1 MSHRRPRPPAR
12 HARGTSHAPQQSKP
26 VRATDARTVHALVS
40 HVQTFRAEYRPAETI
55 TSLHPFLPLLLRTL
69 PAPASVAL
77 LDLLMWALD
86 QCGRYED
93 IRTVAKQ
100 IVELGQS
107 HTPSAL
113 WNRSCYLCAPEK
125 CDRTPVGKTAQWLSG
140 ALVAIDQSDYA
151 HDVFSTPHHLL
162 HARLMLLMDAFPLG
176 DTLTLQRLIMR
187 LTAAEL
193 NSIAIKQALYNVGA
207 DTGAGARDW
216 SVVRD
221 RPRVVFTGEDFNA
234 RPTGLLIRR
243 FIDHP
248 PADMSIAV
256 LQIGNPT
263 QASSAYSF
271 RSPQVQYYEVA
282 DAEQARR
289 ILDRERFDAIV
300 DTKGLMFKNH
310 CCLLQPRHAPLQ
322 VHWLAYPGTLGL
334 SSLDYT
340 VGDPIVT
347 PSDGRRELL
356 EKVIRLPEC
365 YQINDDAY
373 RVETIGPQQG
383 RMHRRP
389 GRMLIACVNMNYKTC
404 PDTIRAWLE
413 ILRRCPQADIAIVA
427 RSKQAIDNIRKAF
440 RYGGVDPSRVQA
452 HLGQARGIFIANVRR
467 DVDLVVD
474 PFRCPGHTTMSD
486 AITAGVPVI
495 SLHSDTFHG
504 SVARSLATTMGLQHD
519 LSATNPR
526 QYVSKAIRL
535 LNNPEE
541 LADLR
546 TRVRFQRRWSAL
558 YEPRRYMAHFWD
570 GLRGAFQQIRNKTER
585 RDIDVPATPRFADRL
600 DVPTDG
606 SVAAL
611 IIRDETSV
619 VIRLKFDGIPV
630 MISEWHG
637 EVWADTHCVTTTF
650 QRQEAPPTQPYSK
663 GDIRFTRSP
672 KGTCVVHGMRAIL
685 LGIPFPKLIEHDG
698 GTTTVTLRTTSPG
711 NVGI

>member
-1 MSHRRPRPPAR
+1 MSHRRPRPSAR
-12 HARGTSHAPQQSKP
+12 HARAVSRAPPQFKP
-26 VRATDARTVHALVS
+26 VRGGDARTVHTLVN

-55 TSLHPFLPLLLRTL
+55 TSLQPSLPLLLRTL
-69 PAPASVAL
+69 PAPASAAL

-86 QCGRYED
+86 QCGRYDE

-100 IVELGQS
+100 IVNLGQS
-107 HTPSAL
+107 GVPSEL
-113 WNRSCYLCAPEK
+113 WNRSCYLCAPK
-125 CDRTPVGKTAQWLSG
+125 NCDNTPVGKTAQWLAG
-140 ALVAIDQSDYA
+140 ALSAIDQSDYS
-151 HDVFSTPHHLL
+151 HDVFSTPHYILY
-162 HARLMLLMDAFPLG
+162 ARLMLLMDTFPLG
-176 DTLTLQRLIMR
+176 DTFTLQRLIMR
-187 LTAAEL
+187 LTATEL

-207 DTGAGARDW
+207 DTAVSARDW
-216 SVVRD
+216 SVIRD
-221 RPRVVFTGEDFNA
+221 RPRVVFTGEDFNS

-248 PADMSIAV
+248 PTDMSIAV
-256 LQIGNPT
+256 LQIGDPT
-263 QASSAYSF
+263 KASSAYSF
-271 RSPQVQYYEVA
+271 RSPKVQYYEVA

-347 PSDGRRELL
+347 PSDGRRELV

-383 RMHRRP
+383 KMHRRP

-413 ILRRCPQADIAIVA
+413 ILRRCPHADIAVVT
-427 RSKQAIDNIRKAF
+427 RSKTAMDNVRKAF
-440 RYGGVDPSRVQA
+440 RFGGIDPSRVQA
-452 HLGQARGIFIANVRR
+452 HLGQTRGAFIANVRR

-504 SVARSLATTMGLQHD
+504 SVARSLATTMGLQDD
-519 LSATNPR
+519 LSADTPR

-541 LADLR
+541 LADLH

-558 YEPRRYMAHFWD
+558 YEPRRYMAHFWN
-570 GLRGAFQQIRNKTER
+570 GLRGAFQQIRDKTER
-585 RDIDVPATPRFADRL
+585 RDIDVPAAPRFGDRL
-600 DVPTDG
+600 QVPTDG
-606 SVAAL
+606 SGDTLNV
-611 IIRDETSV
+611 RDETSV
-619 VIRLKFDGIPV
+619 VIRVMFDGTPV

-637 EVWADTHCVTTTF
+637 EVWVGTHCVTTTF
-650 QRQEAPPTQPYSK
+650 RLQESAPTQPYSK
-663 GDIRFTRSP
+663 GNVRFTRSP
-672 KGTCVVHGMRAIL
+672 KGTCVVHGTRPIL
-685 LGIPFPKLIEHDG
+685 LGIPYPKLVEHDSI
-698 GTTTVTLRTTSPG
+698 TTTVSLR